1 MLGQNNSEQLE
12 KLDKKISDID
22 NTTRF
27 FANAL
32 HEIRTPIQT
41 IIGAAELIQE
51 TALDKEQTEYVRQIL
66 FSAEGLLDLANNIL
80 DLAKMNQSEFKIE
93 NIPFDI
99 SYVTEHLV
107 DSESVKA
114 FNKDVELVLDISPN
128 VPALV
133 NGDSMRV
140 RQIMLNLISNAVKFT
155 NEGYVHVNLDYNKTE
170 GLRFSVTDSGVGIS
184 EENQKKL
191 FTEYFQADI
200 STYRLFGGTG
210 LGLSISKNLVT
221 LMGGNIGVK
230 SNPTGGSIFW
240 FNIPLSVALEK
251 PERIRFSKNTDNYRI
266 LIVDDNELAAS
277 SLKKKLFNLGF
288 RNTEICLDS
297 SKVIEILLKSE
308 VEGIP
313 FSIVFVDM
321 IMNGGIDGWHLGFDL
336 KQNGSIGAS
345 LYLLV
350 PEGQMHEDAKMKSLD
365 LYKGYLYKPIKKDR
379 LISLLSEELYESET
393 KGSFSKSKKV
403 VPIEELIPISPEE
416 EEVASS
422 GAKKSKN
429 ADGKDVARGLKILVA
444 EDHPMN
450 RRLLETFLKRLGA
463 EVYLAENG
471 DVALD
476 IIRNTPEI
484 SMVFM
489 DIYMPQK
496 NGIEATKELRAM
508 HFNEII
514 IACTANND
522 LNDFAE
528 YKRSGIN
535 DILVKPFKSDTLR
548 TMVEKWKAVMQT
560 LSIEQINLISGN
572 EGLEELDAEME
583 SESF

>member
-1 MLGQNNSEQLE
+1 MLGQNNSEQL
-12 KLDKKISDID
+12 DKKLSDIN

-41 IIGAAELIQE
+41 IIGAAELMQE
-51 TALDKEQTEYVRQIL
+51 TTLDKEQTEYVRQIL
-66 FSAEGLLDLANNIL
+66 FSADGLLDLANNIL

-114 FNKDVELVLDISPN
+114 FNKDVELVLDISPS

-155 NEGYVHVNLDYNKTE
+155 NEGYVHVNLDYNKSE
-170 GLRFSVTDSGVGIS
+170 GLCFSVTDSGVGIS

-230 SNPTGGSIFW
+230 SNPEGGSIFW

-251 PERIRFSKNTDNYRI
+251 QPEKIRFTKKPDSYRI

-277 SLKKKLFNLGF
+277 SLRKKLFNLGF
-288 RNTEICLDS
+288 RNSEICLDS
-297 SKVIEILLKSE
+297 SKAIEILLKAE
-308 VEGIP
+308 VEKIP
-313 FSIVFVDM
+313 FSIVFIDM

-336 KQNGSIGAS
+336 RQNGSIGAS

-393 KGSFSKSKKV
+393 GGSFSKSKKAA
-403 VPIEELIPISPEE
+403 PIEELVPISPDEE
-416 EEVASS
+416 DVAL
-422 GAKKSKN
+422 KKN
-429 ADGKDVARGLKILVA
+429 DGKDVASGLKILVA

-471 DVALD
+471 EVALD

-489 DIYMPQK
+489 DIYMPHK

>member
-403 VPIEELIPISPEE
+403 VPIEELIPISPDE

-422 GAKKSKN
+422 GAKKSNKN
-429 ADGKDVARGLKILVA
+429 DGKDVARGLKILVA

-471 DVALD
+471 EVALD